1 MGTGI
6 VSVALLLNGTV
17 TLSRILLAVTIASWA
32 TLAAIIVRR
41 LAFDPSSVVRDA
53 RSPGALTSVAATAVL
68 GTRLLSGGLHAIPLA
83 LLIVACAMW
92 LTLFA
97 VILRARRL
105 PRTGSAFMLT
115 VSTESLAA
123 LAALLSGAKRAPWLT
138 VMALVIC
145 ALGVALYPL
154 VAGRFDLRE
163 LSVGKGD
170 HWVAGGALAISALA
184 SSEIGLA
191 ADRSLGLHWLIPVSH
206 TMSTVFWVAA
216 IAWLPILIAAE
227 LLSPRPHFDVRRWAT
242 VFPVGMYAACSFEV
256 GRIHGLHALRTFASV
271 WAWAGLAV
279 WLLVAGG
286 TLARM
291 RTALSA
297 RQI

>member
-6 VSVALLLNGTV
+6 VSVALLLDGAV
-17 TLSRILLAVTIASWA
+17 TLSRILLAVTIATWA
-32 TLAAIIVRR
+32 ALAAIILRR
-41 LAFDPSSVVRDA
+41 LALDHSSVRRDA

-83 LLIVACAMW
+83 LLIVAFAMW
-92 LTLFA
+92 LALFA
-97 VILRARRL
+97 VVLRARRL

-115 VSTESLAA
+115 VSTESIAA

-138 VMALVIC
+138 VAALVIC

-154 VAGRFDLRE
+154 VAARFDLRE
-163 LSVGKGD
+163 LSAGKGD
-170 HWVAGGALAISALA
+170 QWVAGGALAISALA

-191 ADRSLGLHWLIPVSH
+191 ADRSRGLHWLIPVSH
-206 TMSTVFWVAA
+206 TMSTVLWVAA
-216 IAWLPILIAAE
+216 IAWLPVLIAAE
-227 LLSPRPHFDVRRWAT
+227 VLSPRLHFDVRRWAT
-242 VFPVGMYAACSFEV
+242 VFPVGMYAACSFEA

-279 WLLVAGG
+279 WLLVARG

-297 RQI
+297 RRV